1 MDQLMRATAVAIAI
15 LASALPSLAQQAR
28 QAQQAKPLQG
38 SITVAF
44 ALEGKTL
51 DPAKY
56 SGGPDR
62 FYLSQ
67 IYETLIRP
75 DPKMKSTNWLAES
88 WSVSEVQGKP
98 VIDVRLRKGVKF
110 HNGYPLTAADLEF
123 SFNRMRD
130 PKVSRISYAQQS
142 VEKFEVVDPFHFRLH
157 FNKGDAE
164 YIAENL
170 TLWAMSRRYFEEVGE
185 DEFGKNPIG
194 TGPWKFVSRQIGT
207 ELKLEAFEEYW
218 NKQHR
223 PGVKN
228 LTIKIIPE
236 DTTRLAAF
244 TTGAVDWIDV
254 VPVQAIEQLKKMP
267 GVKTVTMRA
276 GTNVMLTLN
285 THMQNSPFR
294 DRRVREAVA
303 RGIDWKAII
312 DKVLLGQGEQY
323 AQIGPDDFGY
333 DPTLKPYPYD
343 ARRASALLREAG
355 YPTGFD
361 IPCYNFGT
369 QREPNIKEAH
379 EAAFAYLAAIGI
391 RCKTRALE
399 YSAWLSMARRA
410 RAPGQPEMD
419 GILAFT
425 WGVGVPGDPSRPWA
439 GHLHSYVEGTGY
451 GQYSTA
457 NEPEMDALVKEQN
470 ATMDRAKRLALVKKI
485 ARLKHEQLVGGI
497 PTYLSRVTFAWRG
510 DKINYTP
517 WPWMGNWREMLEI
530 GVKQ

>member
-1 MDQLMRATAVAIAI
+1 MQMDQLMRATAVAIAI

-294 DRRVREAVA
+294 DRRVREA
-303 RGIDWKAII
+303 
-312 DKVLLGQGEQY
+312 
-323 AQIGPDDFGY
+323 
-333 DPTLKPYPYD
+333 
-343 ARRASALLREAG
+343 G